1 MDGLADLFVY
11 RDEDVDQPD
20 DPVDPSDASVF
31 STPGLARRRV
41 RRAVRI
47 PPYLRDYITATLR
60 QTATPSAR
68 PVRAPSPSPMPHTS
82 PSSPQPVRRSPPSPI
97 PPPSPP
103 PRRSPSPIPMA
114 SLSSPPPEMTSLSPA
129 VPSAS
134 SRGRGIRRRR
144 DRSSLVVAT
153 ARPHLPSQDG
163 YPPEDFDFEPFR
175 QFYTSTAGACYLSL
189 YDTSFVYTRD
199 FWQTLMGDIR
209 SGWLDD
215 PVCII

>member
-1 MDGLADLFVY
+1 MDGLAELFVY

-20 DPVDPSDASVF
+20 DHVDPSDASVF

-68 PVRAPSPSPMPHTS
+68 PVRAPSPTPP
-82 PSSPQPVRRSPPSPI
+82 PQPVHRSPPSPI
-97 PPPSPP
+97 PSPP
-103 PRRSPSPIPMA
+103 PHPRRSPTPIPMA

-129 VPSAS
+129 IPSAS
-134 SRGRGIRRRR
+134 SRRRRIRRPR

-153 ARPHLPSQDG
+153 ARPQPPSHDG

-189 YDTSFVYTRD
+189 YDSSFVYTRD
-199 FWQTLMGDIR
+199 FWQALMGDIR